1 MYNKE
6 ALESIINAVAD
17 PIFVKDRKHC
27 WVLLNDACCKF
38 IGHTREELIGKSDY
52 EFFPK
57 AEADVFWEKDETVF
71 RTGRENLNEESFTDA
86 NRILHTI
93 VTKKSLFVDSKKNQF
108 IVGVIRDITDLKI
121 ANETMV
127 RQSTELA
134 RSEAEREHLEF
145 FAYVAA
151 HDLREP
157 LQRIVGFSELLKN
170 ASHQNLSEDSKKY
183 LQKIQ
188 DGAGRMSGLIDDLLR
203 FSKVIKR
210 SELFRP
216 VALSEVVARLME
228 DLEHLIKQTNA
239 RIQVDP
245 LPMVQGDESQLGQ
258 LFQNLISNAIKFKKA
273 GEPPVI
279 HIESR
284 QAGGAFWEV
293 TVADQGIGFD
303 PKYSEKV
310 FRPFERLHN
319 REQYDG
325 SGVGL
330 AICQKIVTYHG
341 GKISVQTH
349 PQEGSVFSILL
360 PRH

>member
-1 MYNKE
+1 MYSKE
-6 ALESIINAVAD
+6 TLESIINAVAD
-17 PIFVKDRKHC
+17 PIFVKDRKHN

-38 IGHTREELIGKSDY
+38 IGHAREELIGKSDY

-57 AEADVFWEKDETVF
+57 KEADVFWEKDEAVF

-86 NRILHTI
+86 NKIVHTI
-93 VTKKSLFVDSKKNQF
+93 VTKKNLFVDNKKNPF
-108 IVGVIRDITDLKI
+108 IVGVIRDITDLKL

-127 RQSTELA
+127 RQTAELA

-157 LQRIVGFSELLKN
+157 LQRIIGFAELLKN
-170 ASHQNLSEDSKKY
+170 VSQHSLTEDARKY
-183 LQKIQ
+183 LQKIH
-188 DGAGRMSGLIDDLLR
+188 DGAGRMSHLIDDLLR
-203 FSKVIKR
+203 FSKVIRR

-216 VALSEVVARLME
+216 IALSEVVARVME
-228 DLEHLIKQTNA
+228 NLEHLIKQSGA
-239 RIQVDP
+239 RIKVDV
-245 LPMVQGDESQLGQ
+245 LPMVQGDESQLCQ
-258 LFQNLISNAIKFKKA
+258 LFQNLISNAIKFKKD
-273 GEPPVI
+273 GEPPAI
-279 HIESR
+279 QIESR
-284 QAGGAFWEV
+284 QAGGAFWEI

-303 PKYSEKV
+303 PKFSEKV
-310 FRPFERLHN
+310 FRPFERLHS

-330 AICQKIVTYHG
+330 AICQKIITYHG

-349 PQEGSVFSILL
+349 PHEGSVFSILF

>member
-1 MYNKE
+1 MYSKE
-6 ALESIINAVAD
+6 TLESIINAVAD

-52 EFFPK
+52 DFFPK
-57 AEADVFWEKDETVF
+57 KEADVFWEKDEAVF
-71 RTGRENLNEESFTDA
+71 RTGRENLNEENFTDA
-86 NRILHTI
+86 NRIVHTI
-93 VTKKSLFVDSKKNQF
+93 VTKKNLFVDSNKNQF
-108 IVGVIRDITDLKI
+108 IVGVIRDITEQKI
-121 ANETMV
+121 SNETV
-127 RQSTELA
+127 IKQTAELA

-157 LQRIVGFSELLKN
+157 LQRIVGFAELLKS
-170 ASHQNLSEDSKKY
+170 ASKQDLTEDGKKY

-188 DGAGRMSGLIDDLLR
+188 EGAGRMSQLIDDLLR

-210 SELFRP
+210 AELFHP
-216 VALSEVVARLME
+216 VALNAVVARVME
-228 DLEHLIKQTNA
+228 DLELLIRQSDA
-239 RIQVDP
+239 RIKVDP
-245 LPMVQGDESQLGQ
+245 LPAVQGDESQLHQ

-273 GEPPVI
+273 DQPPSI
-279 HIESR
+279 LIEIR
-284 QAGGAFWEV
+284 QAGNAFWEI
-293 TVADQGIGFD
+293 TVSDQGIGFD
-303 PKYSEKV
+303 PKFSEKI
-310 FRPFERLHN
+310 FRPFERLHS

-330 AICQKIVTYHG
+330 AICQKIVAYHG

-349 PQEGSVFSILL
+349 PDQGSTFSILF